1 MKIKTWI
8 VLLLSLLAFTARA
21 AVIPIKIT
29 DFPRTNTIPAQA
41 IFLVAITNS
50 VESTNYGFTYT
61 NLFRQITGAIPAV
74 INSFTN
80 GSNFF
85 IAGSDW
91 TNISGYVRLL
101 GGSTNT
107 ARFATNNNRGML
119 IGDEGIAVSYFGWPA
134 DGLSYLSVYDG
145 STGHLI
151 NRWVHGVM
159 QPSTTNGSYASV
171 ISQSGVNPSLTEAFV
186 VTTNGV
192 IASEFDINMQRTGA
206 YLLLGGNVNEGF
218 VGIQHGAQVSTPIGG
233 NLIRAKWGT
242 LDRFF
247 LSTNG
252 NVSFFGSHTNYG
264 NLYARS
270 NFVVIGT
277 TLLNGTLAVGGPAL
291 FLNGLGSTG
300 ITNTIGFQT
309 LGRISLGDDPSDLT
323 TSSNEFR
330 QYGPIHIHNGG
341 LYLQDVTIPAN
352 RIMYLTAG
360 RLVST
365 ITTVDPTE
373 VGFLDGVTSPISSLI
388 NNPGVV
394 TNIIGVGIG
403 VSSNGGNWTIT
414 DLGAGGAG
422 NPNTATNISGGG
434 STTVTSNGI
443 GGWTITS
450 TAGSSG
456 LSMWTNVAAHSV
468 LQPIAGSTNFIGGG
482 TLNAIATNTTF
493 ATVGGGSG
501 NLIGS
506 NVSWATIGGGLQNQV
521 GAASFAGTVA
531 GGRGNIVSSNY
542 TTIGGGFV
550 NLATDRY
557 ATIGGGFQNTARD
570 ENATIAG
577 GADNLSDG
585 KNTTIGGGI
594 NNRVNFYADGGGTI
608 GGGYFNVVAADF
620 ATVGGGALNNNQA
633 NFSFTGGGYGN
644 AISGNGSDGLGY
656 GAIGG
661 GASNRVGFTDGTTAS
676 GWGTIGGGAQNWI
689 RERGEWSTI
698 GGGRLNIIEGGLGVG
713 GTIAGGMSNL
723 TLSGSSYVT
732 IGGGYGNLIVSGAA
746 ASTISG
752 GSSNT
757 ISTNS
762 THAMLGGGR
771 FNTIQDSA
779 SYSAI
784 LGGSNNI
791 VTRHS
796 SASVI
801 GGGVNNTINTN
812 ADYAGILSGSENVL
826 GSGANNGVLPAQY
839 GFIGGGRRNVIN
851 SPFAVIGGGEDNII
865 EGDPTRA
872 GYQTIAGGHGNN
884 IGQDGVS
891 LNFAAYDATIG
902 GGSGNNIQYGAEGGT
917 IAGGV
922 ANVIRAGNTNA
933 VISGGYLNTIINA
946 PYGVILGGEKN
957 ILGSSS
963 PSHTAERGF
972 IVGSGITMTNPY
984 TVGIGYTNS
993 SLVLVDKT
1001 NLHLIGNM
1009 KIKMTNGAF
1018 GGYVLTSDD
1027 FGNLTLQAVGG
1038 GSGGGGGPSSSW
1050 IASSNGFGTNTAFY
1064 GSVTNYGHL
1073 TVNSNLNISSNGMT
1087 IYHTAGAPFSI
1098 YQHPD
1103 NYLGTRDDGFKFA
1116 YNLLPSGPVDTNEPS
1131 MYLGM
1136 EANYD
1141 TGVAKFM
1148 EVNWDYLSASG
1159 IGRRALGYQ
1168 VDRTNH
1174 SAIWQ
1179 LSGRSFAWVNYTNP
1193 ANTNLHQ
1200 LMDLIDTGRLTVY
1213 SPPGL
1218 SALITA
1224 QSQTIDGTGSIP
1236 GFAWSEGGV
1245 QKWYL
1250 WHMGNTDDSLQ
1261 LFNQGV
1267 VNRLTVL
1274 QTGNIGIG
1282 TNLPTAQLH
1291 VVGNNAAN
1299 ALVLQA
1305 GTTNKPSLMTLST
1318 NGLFTVPS
1326 ANIRTNVGTM
1336 DVTTNLFVLGTRVTN
1351 GTRRIF
1357 VGASAQLNAAAAGTA
1372 KITLYVENAGSA
1384 TNRLSVSAGPLASLT
1399 TVEALFMA
1407 VSPGSI
1413 YYFADETSG
1422 AGATVALVPETCSV
1436 TAF

>member
-145 STGHLI
+145 SAGHLQ
-151 NRWVHGVM
+151 NRWIHGAQ
-159 QPSTTNGSYASV
+159 QPSTTNGGYAS
-171 ISQSGVNPSLTEAFV
+171 IIATTGVNPTLTEAFV
-186 VTTNGV
+186 VLTNGV
-192 IASEFDINMQRTGA
+192 IASEFDINMQRTGS
-206 YLLLGGNVNEGF
+206 YLLLGGNVNDGF

-233 NLIRAKWGT
+233 NLMRAKWGT
-242 LDRFF
+242 FDRY
-247 LSTNG
+247 LLATNG
-252 NVSFFGSHTNYG
+252 AVTFFGSATNYG
-264 NLYARS
+264 TLYAKS
-270 NFVVIGT
+270 NFVVSGT
-277 TLLNGTLAVGGPAL
+277 TLLQSTLGVNGPAL

-323 TSSNEFR
+323 TSSNLFR
-330 QYGPIHIHNGG
+330 QYGPMHIHD
-341 LYLQDVTIPAN
+341 LIYLQHVAIDPGNLLYA
-352 RIMYLTAG
+352 TAG
-360 RLVST
+360 RNVATVPGVNST
-365 ITTVDPTE
+365 TA
-373 VGFLDGVTSPISSLI
+373 GYLAGVTSLI
-388 NNPGVV
+388 QPQLDSKQNGAGTLTNLAGNPNVA
-394 TNIIGVGIG
+394 TNISGAGNVT
-403 VSSNGGNWTIT
+403 VTSNNLGGWTISGT
-414 DLGAGGAG
+414 GA
-422 NPNTATNISGGG
+422 NPNTATNILGAG
-434 STTVTSNGI
+434 TVTVTSNNLGE
-443 GGWTITS
+443 WTITGA
-450 TAGSSG
+450 AGVG
-456 LSMWTNVAAHSV
+456 GGGESMWTNIAQHGV
-468 LQPIAGSTNFIGGG
+468 LQTIAGSTNFIGGG
-482 TLNAIATNTTF
+482 RLNAIGTNNVY
-493 ATVGGGSG
+493 ATVGGGS
-501 NLIGS
+501 NNTIS
-506 NVSWATIGGGLQNQV
+506 ADSSFAVIGGGS
-521 GAASFAGTVA
+521 G
-531 GGRGNIVSSNY
+531 
-542 TTIGGGFV
+542 
-550 NLATDRY
+550 
-557 ATIGGGFQNTARD
+557 
-570 ENATIAG
+570 
-577 GADNLSDG
+577 
-585 KNTTIGGGI
+585 
-594 NNRVNFYADGGGTI
+594 
-608 GGGYFNVVAADF
+608 NVVSDPQS
-620 ATVGGGALNNNQA
+620 TVGGG
-633 NFSFTGGGYGN
+633 FGN
-644 AISGNGSDGLGY
+644 SI
-656 GAIGG
+656 
-661 GASNRVGFTDGTTAS
+661 VGTNT
-676 GWGTIGGGAQNWI
+676 
-689 RERGEWSTI
+689 
-698 GGGRLNIIEGGLGVG
+698 
-713 GTIAGGMSNL
+713 
-723 TLSGSSYVT
+723 T
-732 IGGGYGNLIVSGAA
+732 IGGGYGNRAVLGNSSGGVAIGGGEANLAADAYVTIAGGIVNSAYSPYSVIGGGGTNTIFGATLEGWETIA
-746 ASTISG
+746 GGVGHSIYGSQFATIGGGAGNVIATAALASTIAGGRSNYVQSG
-752 GSSNT
+752 VGSDLSAYNF
-757 ISTNS
+757 I
-762 THAMLGGGR
+762 GGGYSNGVVYPSSFSVIAGGEQNTMR
-771 FNTIQDSA
+771 SWHGFIGGGYLNTIQTNA
-779 SYSAI
+779 LYSAI
-784 LGGSNNI
+784 VGGARNSIDTN
-791 VTRHS
+791 S
-796 SASVI
+796 SASTIGGGTNNSIQANAGYSVIGGGQSNRVDGNIGYTVSGGHAVIDGGIQNTVSALLGTIGGGQLNRIDTNAYNSAIGGGAQNAIKTNSPYSVIAGGNQNEILVGANTAVISGGGQNTNASTSSTI
-801 GGGVNNTINTN
+801 GGGVNNQI
-812 ADYAGILSGSENVL
+812 GIGSL
-826 GSGANNGVLPAQY
+826 Y
-839 GFIGGGRRNVIN
+839 
-851 SPFAVIGGGEDNII
+851 AVIGGGQAN
-865 EGDPTRA
+865 
-872 GYQTIAGGHGNN
+872 
-884 IGQDGVS
+884 
-891 LNFAAYDATIG
+891 TIG
-902 GGSGNNIQYGAEGGT
+902 
-917 IAGGV
+917 
-922 ANVIRAGNTNA
+922 TNA
-933 VISGGYLNTIINA
+933 TSGM
-946 PYGVILGGEKN
+946 ILGGSFNRIE
-957 ILGSSS
+957 
-963 PSHTAERGF
+963 
-972 IVGSGITMTNPY
+972 TNTHY
-984 TVGIGYTNS
+984 AAVIGHGVTNS
-993 SLVLVDKT
+993 TTGAIELGYFNTNKVRIDST